1 MNRSYFYMLI
11 AALCWGGAFVAG
23 KIGSADVSGLE
34 MSFYRFS
41 IAAVCLLIYI
51 RVKKLS
57 FRIGL
62 RNILKIAAIGSF
74 GMITYH
80 LLFFKSIALI
90 SVLESSSI
98 NVLAPVL
105 SAFFGYLLFREPLNW
120 KGVIFLLSS
129 SFGVLTIIISWD
141 FGNLL
146 MIGQSSGT
154 LYMVVAM
161 LSWVVYS
168 LLFRRFIRGVPA
180 AISSFISMLSSLL
193 ILLPFILI
201 KGAPITSYGISVW
214 AVYLFMGIFATF
226 LGYTLQ
232 QDSIM
237 KIGVART
244 NFFINFV
251 PVFSMILG
259 VVILGDE
266 FRMINIL
273 SLAIVFTGLVGY
285 MREKEKSSVS

>member
-1 MNRSYFYMLI
+1 MLI